1 MHKSKF
7 LCLPFFLSCWKCLN
21 FICGG
26 DFLVQM
32 FRRKLKV
39 KKYKKLWAFVARIIW
54 QIHFKFCYIFTLT
67 TFFFLW
73 KKIGLVFFYY
83 HHYVWLLDLSED
95 PENPSM
101 KVTRILW
108 GSNLFKFQIGHL
120 MIFRT
125 LSLKTFLVKESLV
138 QERRPQGKKV
148 VSSPFSFRKHC
159 H

>member
-101 KVTRILW
+101 KVTIIDQPVLILV
-108 GSNLFKFQIGHL
+108 
-120 MIFRT
+120 MILNRSF
-125 LSLKTFLVKESLV
+125 SCSGPNKPLVLCRSAVNDVGL
-138 QERRPQGKKV
+138 
-148 VSSPFSFRKHC
+148 
-159 H
+159 

>member
-73 KKIGLVFFYY
+73 KKIGLVFF
-83 HHYVWLLDLSED
+83 LLSSLCLVIRLIRRSRKSINEINTNLMGFEFIQISNKTFDDFPDLIIE
-95 PENPSM
+95 
-101 KVTRILW
+101 
-108 GSNLFKFQIGHL
+108 NLFSER
-120 MIFRT
+120 IFGTRKAT
-125 LSLKTFLVKESLV
+125 TGEK
-138 QERRPQGKKV
+138 
-148 VSSPFSFRKHC
+148 SSG
-159 H
+159 